1 MPESVA
7 WTLMVGLF
15 LALIGSLGYRNHK
28 RRERF
33 TMAADTFR
41 SAFDTAV
48 VRLEKEPGCHRNI
61 LESEFDRHEQAA
73 IIFMNYLGRDRDR
86 FRKALE
92 KYKAY
97 AIQQTTDVPIFALI
111 GTEVDDLNMGKYPAH
126 VKEVAGKRKN
136 ECLSYINELL
146 DYAKPKD

>member
-7 WTLMVGLF
+7 WSLIAGLF
-15 LALIGSLGYRNHK
+15 IALIGSLGYRNHK

-41 SAFDTAV
+41 SAFDTAI

-61 LESEFDRHEQAA
+61 LSSEFDRHEQAA
-73 IIFMNYLGRDRDR
+73 IIFTNYLGWKRDS
-86 FRKALE
+86 FHKAWG

-97 AIQQTTDVPIFALI
+97 AIQQTNVSIIAFI
-111 GTEVDDLNMGKYPAH
+111 GTEVDTNGNN
-126 VKEVAGKRKN
+126 VSEKRNN
-136 ECLSYINELL
+136 ECLGYINELL
-146 DYAKPKD
+146 DFAKPKE